1 MFSWKVG
8 LTLLELLVS
17 VEFDAAAFNSQKSM
31 ESYMTSLSP
40 CCNPPDTAGGTLRA

>member
-1 MFSWKVG
+1 MFSWKYG
-8 LTLLELLVS
+8 LMLLELRVS
-17 VEFDAAAFNSQKSM
+17 VVFEAAAFNSQKTM